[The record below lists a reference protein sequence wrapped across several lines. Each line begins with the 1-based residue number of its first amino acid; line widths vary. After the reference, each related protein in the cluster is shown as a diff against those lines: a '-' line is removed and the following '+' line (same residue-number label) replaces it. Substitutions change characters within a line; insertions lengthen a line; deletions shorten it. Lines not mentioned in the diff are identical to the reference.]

1 MSFMCMNPMNSGEAH
16 SKVTSCKRG
25 NFCMPRIAQAEGI
38 QLRTLIRTPQEPHR
52 QSRTGS
58 LKKNWRLEAYVLWKD
73 ESGLFLHIIP
83 ISSEISGRDALELG
97 LQPFSF
103 RLKFR
108 ANQTEMV
115 AKPF

>member
-1 MSFMCMNPMNSGEAH
+1 
-16 SKVTSCKRG
+16 
-25 NFCMPRIAQAEGI
+25 
-38 QLRTLIRTPQEPHR
+38 
-52 QSRTGS
+52 
-58 LKKNWRLEAYVLWKD
+58 VLWKD